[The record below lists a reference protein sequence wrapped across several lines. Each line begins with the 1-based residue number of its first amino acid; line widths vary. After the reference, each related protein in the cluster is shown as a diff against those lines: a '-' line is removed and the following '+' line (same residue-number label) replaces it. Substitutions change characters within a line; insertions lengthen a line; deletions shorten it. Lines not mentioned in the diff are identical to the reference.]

1 MQLSITFTD
10 NLNAITIF
18 TFILL
23 LRHKT
28 GYILGTLF
36 RYSQNFPRGK
46 IGLKQVIDT
55 ITHPMLNTSTQPLKV
70 VQKTELKFKL
80 MCKIRAP
87 RLYWADIATS
97 ENINTRNEFTHF

>member
-1 MQLSITFTD
+1 M
-10 NLNAITIF
+10 ITIISTLSRF
-18 TFILL
+18 SILFFYYSIKQDTFKALYL
-23 LRHKT
+23 DTLRISPH
-28 GYILGTLF
+28 
-36 RYSQNFPRGK
+36 GK